1 MQYTHSRILWFVVVF
16 IVMIGCVPLTPAPEH
31 ELPAQLFL
39 YDNITMEIQPTHSAG
54 IDISQLVL
62 LKKSLHD
69 YKICR
74 RENVSAI
81 IRQPVDALSNNWP
94 RNLLITFKNRHQTL
108 LDRRPNDRHLIV
120 FISVLPGHYALQGH
134 RSTIGLAMNGHYI
147 VLFSNF
153 DRAVLLHEFGHIIG
167 MVDRSKREDPPVNP
181 KRPRHCNN
189 SRCVMFWQ
197 VNRKAMFD
205 ALCQRDLDAMIEAA
219 RK

>member
-1 MQYTHSRILWFVVVF
+1 MRYTHSRILWFVVVF
-16 IVMIGCVPLTPAPEH
+16 MIMIGCAPLTPNPEP
-31 ELPAQLFL
+31 ELPARLFL
-39 YDNITMEIQPTHSAG
+39 YDNITMEIQPTYSAG
-54 IDISQLVL
+54 VVTSQLTL
-62 LKKSLHD
+62 LKDSFHK

-74 RENVSAI
+74 RENVSTI
-81 IRQPVDALSNNWP
+81 IRQPVDALSHVWP
-94 RNLLITFKNRHQTL
+94 RNLLLRFRNRHRTL

-120 FISVLPGHYALQGH
+120 FVSILPGIYALHGH
-134 RSTIGLAMNGHYI
+134 RSTIGLAMNDHHI

-189 SRCVMFWQ
+189 RRCVMFWQ
-197 VNRKAMFD
+197 VNRDAKFD
-205 ALCQRDLDAMIEAA
+205 GLCRRDLAAMIEAV